1 LKAKAATDPGV
12 SKALIAAAEGNL
24 ATQQGRPAD
33 ALKILMAA
41 DTTDIVVMNRIAE
54 AHAAL
59 GHPAVAKVWNDKVT
73 NNYALNLADFPAVNA
88 RRRSRLAN
96 STTRTP

>member
-1 LKAKAATDPGV
+1 
-12 SKALIAAAEGNL
+12 
-24 ATQQGRPAD
+24 
-33 ALKILMAA
+33 
-41 DTTDIVVMNRIAE
+41 MNRIAD

-59 GHPAVAKVWNDKVT
+59 GHPAVAKIWNDKVA
-73 NNYALNLADFPAVNA
+73 NNYALNLADFPGVNA